1 MTGHGVTRIPN
12 TQMHSVCRH
21 KNNRSSLHQAHF
33 LTMSY
38 VEAVKLRDVVRSK
51 DPMTELCNN
60 KLITP
65 EACDWVKS
73 ALDPFHDLQLDSL
86 RGYPDVSTEPTVV
99 VKIRQAV
106 TVSAPYGLAE
116 GATWDC
122 HIALSPIDFSP
133 CDSPA
138 TRCAQVT
145 PYGPG
150 QSGSATL
157 AGLVTGDITPAAF
170 QPGRMD
176 GLLINS
182 VPSDSTNGGN
192 MTFTPGHCPRTP
204 GGGYQLQQINL
215 DNYLDFDATDLGVY
229 RVIYSGFEVVNTTAQ
244 INKQG
249 AVTVYEYG
257 NSFEM
262 GASCPSQLLN
272 PTAGNFDRP
281 PSQPT
286 TYFRCPPN
294 TLAEAKIMPGSHS
307 WAAQDG
313 CYNTA
318 KFQSTNHFQGMTRR
332 PWVICQNNVSA
343 GPNSGYGDNPD
354 NVGYKDG
361 SFICDLGLA
370 RQSIV
375 TDGVYPPSTPGFY
388 SGPVHF
394 SSMNTTGAYFTGLS
408 SGTTLFVTWRVGI
421 ERLPA
426 ANKPAFLALSQP
438 SAVYDPN
445 ALVLYNMVAN
455 VLPPGCPQGYNDA
468 GKWFRWISEAAQ
480 KSIPAVYPIV
490 RTASMLASAMGRPI
504 IGGTLNALGQ
514 TMKPVAEKQAA
525 QRLQNAIRNKQAKRG
540 KAVGNWSQPTP
551 RGVRSGGTNGLS

>member
-1 MTGHGVTRIPN
+1 
-12 TQMHSVCRH
+12 
-21 KNNRSSLHQAHF
+21 
-33 LTMSY
+33 MSY

-65 EACDWVKS
+65 EACDWVKT

-99 VKIRQAV
+99 VKIRQAL
-106 TVSAPYGLAE
+106 TVSAPPGLDP

-122 HIALSPIDFSP
+122 HVALSPIDFSP
-133 CDSPA
+133 SDTPA
-138 TRCAQVT
+138 TRAAQVT

-150 QSGSATL
+150 QSGSASV
-157 AGLVTGDITPAAF
+157 AGLVTGDVSGTGLSVA
-170 QPGRMD
+170 RMD

-182 VPSDSTNGGN
+182 VPSDPTNGAN

-215 DNYLDFDATDLGVY
+215 DNYLDFDTTDLGVY
-229 RVIYSGFEVVNTTAQ
+229 RLIYSGFEVVNTTAQ
-244 INKQG
+244 IYKQG

-257 NSFEM
+257 NSYEM
-262 GASCPSQLLN
+262 GASMPSQILN
-272 PTAGNFDRP
+272 PGLETLYEP

-286 TYFRCPPN
+286 TFFRCPPN

-332 PWVICQNNVSA
+332 PWIICQNNESA
-343 GPNSGYGDNPD
+343 GSSSGYGNNPS
-354 NVGYKDG
+354 NTGYKDG
-361 SFICDLGLA
+361 SFICDRTLA
-370 RQSIV
+370 RQSLQ
-375 TDGVYPPSTPGFY
+375 TGGSPSVPGLY

-408 SGTTLFVTWRVGI
+408 GETTLFVTWRVGI

-480 KSIPAVYPIV
+480 KSIPTVYPIV
-490 RTASMLASAMGRPI
+490 RTASMMASAMGRPI
-504 IGGTLNALGQ
+504 IGGALNALGQ
-514 TMKPVAEKQAA
+514 AMKPVAEKQAA
-525 QRLQNAIRNKQAKRG
+525 QRLQNAVRNKQAKSKG
-540 KAVGNWSQPTP
+540 KAGVANWSQPTP
-551 RGVRSGGTNGLS
+551 RGIRSGGTNGLS